1 MNTIVKIAGALA
13 IATALSAPGIAQ
25 ERLVSGGLSTTGTY
39 MDYMRTVYARAAGSD
54 LIQLPLTSFDSNFEL
69 TALGAESWE
78 QSDDGLTWTFK
89 LRDGL
94 VWSDGTPLTAN
105 DYILS
110 IQQAASAGY
119 DFAWYWD
126 FAANIVNWKEV
137 TEGSKDASE
146 LGAIALDDQTI
157 QVTTSTAKPYLPSVV
172 SLWYPIPKHIF
183 DTVGA
188 DWSTNVDTIV
198 TSGPFTVQSWEKV
211 NNTVVLE
218 KSETYIGPWQAQVDE
233 VELNSAL
240 GAPEV
245 GLPAFLAGEVDMTGL
260 NAGQIPFMRD
270 RMPDAIRS
278 EAVFATAYIAFDLEA
293 APFDNVDVRR
303 ALYYAVNREELTS
316 TVLKD
321 LAVPAGSILP
331 PGYPGYNAEM
341 AAKAVFDPEKA
352 KEFLAA
358 AGYPNGEG
366 FPAVEI
372 WLREEGG
379 SSAFLPSAAQYLQ
392 AQFQD
397 ILGIEM
403 NIKIMS
409 GKEWMDGLLARK
421 NNLFLAPYGY
431 DYLDPSNF
439 FGIFYNGG
447 RHSYH
452 VAEYDRLV
460 AAADSNPVW
469 EERLKLYAEAEQV
482 MIDEGMIVP
491 LTHPVQMSVVSDR
504 LSGEAVTP
512 NAEGFTPMSP
522 VLFVNTHIS
531 KN

>member
-1 MNTIVKIAGALA
+1 MKTLTRIAGALA
-13 IATALSAPGIAQ
+13 VATMLTAAPMAQ
-25 ERLVSGGLSTTGTY
+25 ERLVIGGLSTTGTY

-54 LIQLPLTSFDSNFEL
+54 LIQLPLTSFDNNFEL
-69 TALGAESWE
+69 AALGAESWE
-78 QSDDGLTWTFK
+78 QSEDGLTWTFK

-94 VWSDGTPLTAN
+94 VWSDGEPLTAQ

-126 FAANIVNWKEV
+126 FAANIVNWKDV
-137 TEGSKDASE
+137 TEGTKPASE
-146 LGAIALDDQTI
+146 LGVVALDDLTI
-157 QVTTSTAKPYLPSVV
+157 EVKTATSKPYLPSVV
-172 SLWYPIPKHIF
+172 SLWFPIPKHIF
-183 DTVGA
+183 DTVGV
-188 DWSTNVDTIV
+188 DWSTNVDTII

-218 KSETYIGPWQAQVDE
+218 RSETYNGPWQSE
-233 VELNSAL
+233 VAEIELNSAL

-245 GLPAFLAGEVDMTGL
+245 GLPAFLAGEVDVASL
-260 NAGQIPFMRD
+260 NAGQIPFMRNM
-270 RMPDAIRS
+270 MPDAIRS
-278 EAVFATAYIAFDLEA
+278 EAGFSTAYIAFDLESP
-293 APFDNVDVRR
+293 PFDNVDVRR

-352 KEFLAA
+352 KELMTA
-358 AGYPNGEG
+358 AGYTGGEG

-379 SSAFLPSAAQYLQ
+379 SSAVLPSAAQYLQ
-392 AQFQD
+392 SQFKD
-397 ILGIEM
+397 ILGIDM
-403 NIKIMS
+403 TIKVMS
-409 GKEWMDGLLARK
+409 GKEWMDGLLTRK

-447 RHSYH
+447 RHNYH

-469 EERLKLYAEAEQV
+469 EERLKLYAQAEQV

-491 LTHPVQMSVVSDR
+491 LTHPVSMSVVSDR
-504 LSGEAVTP
+504 LSGEAMTP
-512 NAEGFTPMSP
+512 NAEGFTPFSP
-522 VLFVNTHIS
+522 VLFVNTHTK

>member
-1 MNTIVKIAGALA
+1 MKTYMKIAGALA
-13 IATALSAPGIAQ
+13 VATMMTAPAMA
-25 ERLVSGGLSTTGTY
+25 EDRLVVGGLSTTGTY

-54 LIQLPLTSFDSNFEL
+54 LIQVPLTSFDNNYEL
-69 TALGAESWE
+69 TALAAESWE
-78 QSDDGLTWTFK
+78 QSADGLTWTFK

-94 VWSDGTPLTAN
+94 VWSDGEPLTSH
-105 DYILS
+105 DFVLS
-110 IQQAASAGY
+110 LQQAASTGY

-126 FAANIVNWKEV
+126 FAANIVNWKDV
-137 TEGSKDASE
+137 TEGTKPASE
-146 LGAIALDDQTI
+146 LAVSALDDKTI
-157 QVTTSTAKPYLPSVV
+157 QVTTATAKPYLPSVA

-183 DTVGA
+183 DTVGP
-188 DWSTNVDTIV
+188 DWSTNVDTIIS
-198 TSGPFTVQSWEKV
+198 SGPFTVQSWEKV

-218 KSETYIGPWQAQVDE
+218 RNETYTGPWQAQVA
-233 VELNSAL
+233 ELEMNSAL
-240 GAPEV
+240 GMPDVA
-245 GLPAFLAGEVDMTGL
+245 LPAFLAGEVDTAGL
-260 NAGQIPFMRD
+260 NAGQIPFMRNM
-270 RMPDAIRS
+270 MPDAIRT

-303 ALYYAVNREELTS
+303 ALYYAVNRDELTS

-331 PGYPGYNAEM
+331 PGFPGYNAEM
-341 AAKAVFDPEKA
+341 AAKAVFDPELA
-352 KEFLAA
+352 KELMAS

-366 FPAVEI
+366 FPTVEI

-379 SSAFLPSAAQYLQ
+379 TSAFLPSAAQYLQ
-392 AQFQD
+392 AQFKD

-409 GKEWMDGLLARK
+409 GKEWMEGLLGRK

-452 VAEYDRLV
+452 VEEYDRLV

-469 EERLKLYAEAEQV
+469 EERLKLYAEVEQV

-491 LTHPVQMSVVSDR
+491 LTHPVQNTAVSDR
-504 LSGEAVTP
+504 LSGATVTP
-512 NAEGFTPMSP
+512 NADGLTPTGTM
-522 VLFVNTHIS
+522 LFANTHIA